1 MSAGNLACRMGLGA
15 ALVCLGCKG
24 TSVPKAWLPTPQEA
38 QTTAFGGWIDLAYTE
53 ANERRWAVG
62 ELIAASADSVWI
74 LNQREGLVIPTAA
87 VDSGKLFAYA
97 PRTGN
102 ITGWTVA
109 GTVSTISNGAFLLFT
124 APMWI
129 IGGSLAG
136 RSEIRAA
143 QRNNPPLT
151 WVEIAP
157 FARFPQGMPEGV
169 GLAALRPKPPAPR
182 DTVSLPPPP

>member
-1 MSAGNLACRMGLGA
+1 MSAADPAGWIGLAA
-15 ALVCLGCKG
+15 ALVCLGCAG
-24 TSVPKAWLPTPQEA
+24 TSVPKAWLPTPREA
-38 QTTAFGGWIDLAYTE
+38 QTTAFGGWIDLVYTE
-53 ANERRWAVG
+53 ANERRRVAG

-87 VDSGKLFAYA
+87 VDSAKLFAYA
-97 PRTGN
+97 PRTDD
-102 ITGWTVA
+102 ITGWAIA
-109 GTVSTISNGAFLLFT
+109 GTVSTISNGVFLLFT

-143 QRNNPPLT
+143 QRNHPPLD
-151 WVEIAP
+151 WVGIAP

-169 GLAALRPKPPAPR
+169 ELAALRPKPPTSP
-182 DTVSLPPPP
+182 